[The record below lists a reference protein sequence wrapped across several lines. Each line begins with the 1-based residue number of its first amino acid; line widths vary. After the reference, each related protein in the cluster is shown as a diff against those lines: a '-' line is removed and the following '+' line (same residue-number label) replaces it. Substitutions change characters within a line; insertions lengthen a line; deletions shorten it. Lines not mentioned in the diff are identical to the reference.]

1 MLKKKLTDDLIIAIK
16 KKDKE
21 SVNTL
26 RLMIAAIK
34 DKEIAL
40 RSENNNKEISEEI
53 IFNIL
58 KNMVKQRNESID
70 LYKKGNRQ
78 ELVDKEKK
86 EIDIIQRF
94 LPRQLDEA
102 VLKKI
107 CKEII
112 EKLNVNII
120 GICSLAHRGDF
131 IDFGYNYHTLSK
143 IEIDTWEEDKIPDWL
158 KNIPITKPGSRYI
171 R

>member
-112 EKLNVNII
+112 EKLNVNNMSDM
-120 GICSLAHRGDF
+120 GKVMAELKKHESSSQ
-131 IDFGYNYHTLSK
+131 IDMAKASSYVK
-143 IEIDTWEEDKIPDWL
+143 IVL
-158 KNIPITKPGSRYI
+158 NN
-171 R
+171 

>member
-53 IFNIL
+53 M
-58 KNMVKQRNESID
+58 KDMPEPID
-70 LYKKGNRQ
+70 EPVEPKKP
-78 ELVDKEKK
+78 DK
-86 EIDIIQRF
+86 
-94 LPRQLDEA
+94 
-102 VLKKI
+102 
-107 CKEII
+107 
-112 EKLNVNII
+112 
-120 GICSLAHRGDF
+120 
-131 IDFGYNYHTLSK
+131 
-143 IEIDTWEEDKIPDWL
+143 TWGERL
-158 KNIPITKPGSRYI
+158 
-171 R
+171 

>member
-102 VLKKI
+102 VLKKNMQRNNR
-107 CKEII
+107 EI
-112 EKLNVNII
+112 K
-120 GICSLAHRGDF
+120 C
-131 IDFGYNYHTLSK
+131 
-143 IEIDTWEEDKIPDWL
+143 
-158 KNIPITKPGSRYI
+158 
-171 R
+171 

>member
-40 RSENNNKEISEEI
+40 RSENKNKEISEEI

-112 EKLNVNII
+112 EKLNVNNMSDM
-120 GICSLAHRGDF
+120 GKVMAELKKHESSSQ
-131 IDFGYNYHTLSK
+131 IDMAKASSYVK
-143 IEIDTWEEDKIPDWL
+143 IVL
-158 KNIPITKPGSRYI
+158 NN
-171 R
+171 